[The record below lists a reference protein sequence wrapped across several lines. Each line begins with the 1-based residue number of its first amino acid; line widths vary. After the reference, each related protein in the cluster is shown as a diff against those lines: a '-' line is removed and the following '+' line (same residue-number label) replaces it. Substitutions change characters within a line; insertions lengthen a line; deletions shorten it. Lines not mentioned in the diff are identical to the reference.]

1 MVAEFARAMY
11 LNGREVVV
19 LEALMVLQDWVFP
32 LWALVFAILA
42 DCVTVVLQHM
52 IYSVGVQMVLQ
63 SMVAYGPKVMVL
75 EDMVVYGFLHLAGVV
90 GG

>member
-1 MVAEFARAMY
+1 MVTEFVRAMY

-32 LWALVFAILA
+32 CWALVCVILA
-42 DCVTVVLQHM
+42 DCVMVLQHM
-52 IYSVGVQMVLQ
+52 EYAVGVQMVLQ

>member
-1 MVAEFARAMY
+1 MT
-11 LNGREVVV
+11 
-19 LEALMVLQDWVFP
+19 
-32 LWALVFAILA
+32 LA

-52 IYSVGVQMVLQ
+52 DYSVGVQMVLQ

-90 GG
+90 GGLDGLVAHVLCFCDIFCLVPR